1 MFKQL
6 IIEQNNICK
15 IRTFVIVSIFIYR
28 LLFLLLLLNRVL
40 ILLY

>member
-1 MFKQL
+1 MLKQL

-15 IRTFVIVSIFIYR
+15 IRIFVIVSILIYR